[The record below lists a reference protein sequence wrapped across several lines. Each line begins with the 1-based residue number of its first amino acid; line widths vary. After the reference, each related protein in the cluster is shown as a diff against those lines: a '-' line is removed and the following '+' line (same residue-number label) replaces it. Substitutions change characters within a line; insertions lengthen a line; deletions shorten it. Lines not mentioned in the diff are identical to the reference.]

1 MEETKGRRG
10 RVCKDERKEREKSRE
25 SDGDGE
31 REKESFDECTY
42 NIDKNKIYE
51 KFHKRLR

>member
-1 MEETKGRRG
+1 VRRRDEGKGREK
-10 RVCKDERKEREKSRE
+10 VRK

-31 REKESFDECTY
+31 REKESFDECTF
-42 NIDKNKIYE
+42 NMDKNKIYE